1 MMGAMHVMMALL
13 LPALGAAS
21 SSGDLWQAMQF
32 ANTANFRHDIGTVIG
47 APLDGEPFE
56 LGDEAAFRAMV
67 TGPVDRI
74 RLRWAATREGGESA
88 PLDDA
93 LSSALRAQVQR
104 IREAQAG
111 DTHAQQLILAARKR
125 FALAH
130 GSVFGH
136 SPREY
141 LTDKEWAD
149 YQAAQAAVEYR
160 LAHPDLGP
168 SSNSP

>member
-1 MMGAMHVMMALL
+1 MMGAMQVMMALL
-13 LPALGAAS
+13 LPALAAAS
-21 SSGDLWQAMQF
+21 SYGDLWQAMQF
-32 ANTANFRHDIGTVIG
+32 ADTPNFRHDIGTVIG

-56 LGDEAAFRAMV
+56 LGDEAAFQTMV
-67 TGPVDRI
+67 TGPLDRI
-74 RLRWAATREGGESA
+74 RLRWRDTAEGGEA
-88 PLDDA
+88 AALDDA
-93 LSSALRAQVQR
+93 LTGALRAQVQR
-104 IREAQAG
+104 IRQAQAG

-141 LTDKEWAD
+141 LTDTEWAD

-168 SSNSP
+168 GSNSP

>member
-1 MMGAMHVMMALL
+1 MISAIQVMMALL
-13 LPALGAAS
+13 LPALAAAS
-21 SSGDLWQAMQF
+21 SYGDLWQAMQF
-32 ANTANFRHDIGTVIG
+32 ANTPNFRHDIGTVVG
-47 APLDGEPFE
+47 APVGGEVFE
-56 LGDEAAFRAMV
+56 LADEAAFRDMV
-67 TGPVDRI
+67 TGPLERMG
-74 RLRWAATREGGESA
+74 LRWQDTREGGETA
-88 PLDDA
+88 ALDDA

-104 IREAQAG
+104 IRGAQAG
-111 DTHAQQLILAARKR
+111 DTHAQQVILTARKR

-149 YQAAQAAVEYR
+149 YEAAQAAVEYR

-168 SSNSP
+168 GSNSP